1 MLYQLHVHVHVH
13 ANMYI
18 YIQVHVHGNVIP
30 LCIYCTRHSGK
41 PANCICIPQIP
52 NHDVTVTRAFL
63 NSQQP
68 EASSPI
74 VLLLLSMMSDSQKL
88 AEHYQTWTKSL
99 LHRLS
104 HKHLASIEY
113 AYGPLFLDGLAAW
126 VRERWELKASVDVYA
141 HTQAQ
146 RQRM

>member
-1 MLYQLHVHVHVH
+1 
-13 ANMYI
+13 
-18 YIQVHVHGNVIP
+18 
-30 LCIYCTRHSGK
+30 
-41 PANCICIPQIP
+41 
-52 NHDVTVTRAFL
+52 
-63 NSQQP
+63 
-68 EASSPI
+68 
-74 VLLLLSMMSDSQKL
+74 MMSDSQKL